1 MCGIFAVIGNKD
13 YSKEDFNKIKERG
26 PDDSQVTEIY
36 DTLNHYTNNT
46 ILGFHRLRINDLSE
60 NGNQP
65 MTYLG
70 DTKCN
75 LICNGEIY
83 NYKQLQKDNE
93 FEMKSSC
100 DCEIILHMY
109 KKYGIEETV
118 KQLDGV
124 FAFVLYDNG
133 MIYIARDI
141 IGVRPLFIGRNE
153 QNVYSH
159 ISSRFGFASE
169 AKCLVNEFNKVE
181 QFKPGHY
188 AVLSENILQY
198 NEYSFFDWDIAIN
211 ENLVEDQICKDIYL
225 KLRESVH
232 KRLMSDRPVGCFLSG
247 GLDSSVVCSIMK
259 KKLNT
264 QITTFAIGMKDSN
277 APDLKYAQIV
287 ADYLKTD
294 HHTVYYSFEDGFAAL
309 DDLIYTL
316 ESYDITTIRA
326 SLPQYMLSKYI
337 KENTDIT
344 VLLSGEGPDEHFGGY
359 QYLQLAP
366 NKEEFQKEAI
376 KLTRELNYFDVLRT
390 DRTTAKHSLEVRVPF
405 LDKEFVKYSISIP
418 PQYKESK
425 DRIEK
430 YLIRKA
436 FDTEYPHLP
445 HEILWRRKNAFSDAV
460 GYQWVDKIKETVDI
474 LITDAEFEESRKKY
488 KHNPPLSKEA
498 LYYRKLFEKHYP
510 NRDEFIPHYW
520 MPNNE
525 WTKTKMTDPS
535 ALKLSCFK
543 EFDGN

>member
-1 MCGIFAVIGNKD
+1 MCGIFALIGNKQ

-26 PDDSQVTEIY
+26 PDDSQVIEIY

-46 ILGFHRLRINDLSE
+46 ILGFHRLCINDLSE

-70 DTKCN
+70 DNKCN

-93 FEMKSSC
+93 FEMNSSC

-153 QNVYSH
+153 ENVYAP

-169 AKCLVNEFNKVE
+169 AKCLVNEFDNVE

-188 AVLSENILQY
+188 AILSENILQY

-211 ENLVEDQICKDIYL
+211 ENLVEDQICKDIYQ

-247 GLDSSVVCSIMK
+247 G
-259 KKLNT
+259 
-264 QITTFAIGMKDSN
+264 
-277 APDLKYAQIV
+277 
-287 ADYLKTD
+287 
-294 HHTVYYSFEDGFAAL
+294 
-309 DDLIYTL
+309 
-316 ESYDITTIRA
+316 
-326 SLPQYMLSKYI
+326 
-337 KENTDIT
+337 
-344 VLLSGEGPDEHFGGY
+344 
-359 QYLQLAP
+359 
-366 NKEEFQKEAI
+366 
-376 KLTRELNYFDVLRT
+376 
-390 DRTTAKHSLEVRVPF
+390 
-405 LDKEFVKYSISIP
+405 
-418 PQYKESK
+418 
-425 DRIEK
+425 
-430 YLIRKA
+430 
-436 FDTEYPHLP
+436 
-445 HEILWRRKNAFSDAV
+445 
-460 GYQWVDKIKETVDI
+460 
-474 LITDAEFEESRKKY
+474 
-488 KHNPPLSKEA
+488 
-498 LYYRKLFEKHYP
+498 
-510 NRDEFIPHYW
+510 
-520 MPNNE
+520 
-525 WTKTKMTDPS
+525 
-535 ALKLSCFK
+535 
-543 EFDGN
+543 